1 MVMRAPPPTTPVL
14 GTIERMEDDAYE
26 NALGNV
32 DVRLGVVTVRLTEPA
47 ACAGVTAVIIV
58 DETTIM
64 FVAGAPPIVTL
75 VAPVKYAPEIVMG
88 VPPTIVP

>member
-1 MVMRAPPPTTPVL
+1 MVMSAPPPTTPIL
-14 GTIERMEDDAYE
+14 GTIERMDDDAYE
-26 NALGNV
+26 KAFFSV
-32 DVRLGVVTVRLTEPA
+32 DARLGVAIVMLTDPA
-47 ACAGVTAVIIV
+47 ACAGVRAVIVV

-64 FVAGAPPIVTL
+64 FVAGAPPIETL

>member
-1 MVMRAPPPTTPVL
+1 MVMSAPPSTTPVF
-14 GTIERMEDDAYE
+14 GKTESMEDDAYE

-32 DVRLGVVTVRLTEPA
+32 DARLGVVIVMLTEPA
-47 ACAGVTAVIIV
+47 ACAGVTAVIVV
-58 DETTIM
+58 DETTTM